1 MKRNKNIW
9 IIAILFIA
17 VLSISVTQFLQ
28 KGQVAV
34 AQDVASQKSLATIL
48 SEDAKEN
55 MCAGIVMDA
64 KTGKILD
71 SYGNIDDPFEP
82 GSTLKPFVTA
92 IMLEKG
98 NLALTDVLD
107 GGTYTS
113 SNGAN
118 IQNYKDQSG
127 EDTFHNL
134 YVSLNDPFLIRAWEG
149 RMNTIDFS
157 KEIAAY
163 GFENQMITEQ
173 KYQPE
178 FLLGQG
184 FTTSIREIA
193 QGYYILSGNSST
205 ENEVLSKENSNL
217 IKELLHETYLN
228 YSYIDEKLMEVQNVS
243 EVAGMYGRSFSME
256 NEKINETETFAGFA
270 PYDDPEVIFVVTMK
284 GDTKIGEAVNF
295 RVPLASA
302 ATKVFEQYL
311 QERCFKEIIDL
322 KQIESLEA
330 QSNYILYFGRPTCM
344 ACKRVEPVVRNTAN
358 ELKKD
363 IYYLNTDRFDDVGLD
378 KVLSQYDIDTVPCA
392 LKVVDG
398 KITEKN
404 LFIGEIDMKEAVKS
418 FLS

>member
-34 AQDVASQKSLATIL
+34 AQDVANQKSLATIL
-48 SEDAKEN
+48 SEDVKEN

-113 SNGAN
+113 SNGAT

-127 EDTFHNL
+127 EATFHDL

-149 RMNTIDFS
+149 RKNTIDFS
-157 KEIAAY
+157 KEMAAY
-163 GFENQMITEQ
+163 GFKNQMITEK

-184 FTTSIREIA
+184 FATSIREIA
-193 QGYYILSGNSST
+193 QGYYILSGNGST

-217 IKELLHETYLN
+217 MKGLLHETYLN
-228 YSYIDEKLMEVQNVS
+228 YPDIDATLMEVQNMN
-243 EVAGMYGRSFSME
+243 EVAGMYGRSFFME
-256 NEKINETETFAGFA
+256 NEEISATETFAGFA

-284 GDTKIGEAVNF
+284 GDTKIGEEANL

-302 ATKVFEQYL
+302 ATKVFEQY
-311 QERCFKEIIDL
+311 
-322 KQIESLEA
+322 
-330 QSNYILYFGRPTCM
+330 
-344 ACKRVEPVVRNTAN
+344 V
-358 ELKKD
+358 
-363 IYYLNTDRFDDVGLD
+363 
-378 KVLSQYDIDTVPCA
+378 
-392 LKVVDG
+392 
-398 KITEKN
+398 
-404 LFIGEIDMKEAVKS
+404 
-418 FLS
+418 